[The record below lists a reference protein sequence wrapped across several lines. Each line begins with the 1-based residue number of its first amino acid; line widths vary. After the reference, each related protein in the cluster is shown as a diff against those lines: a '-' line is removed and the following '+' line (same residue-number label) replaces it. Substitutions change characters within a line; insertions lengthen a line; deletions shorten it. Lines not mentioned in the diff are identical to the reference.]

1 MKSFIKYDK
10 STNTITNEANK
21 KIPSFCL
28 ECIKDKTKKCQ
39 NYYNEIFKSGKDGLH
54 ICPYGFYS
62 YYKKNNIY
70 TSIIL
75 KEKDNRKLMQTL
87 KIRKEKITDFD
98 LYTEEQLNDIMQDFD
113 DLYTQNI
120 ELRDCMHDLRNMG
133 GYFNSMSETI
143 ELKYP
148 ELQEKYDDIKA
159 MLALYDLINYR
170 LNVYYGVNESDNKR
184 FRGQLYPI
192 LKKMQIM
199 TSYQAK
205 KKKINVNLSHK
216 QENYLILS
224 NNIYLVMF
232 ILLENA
238 IKHSLHNSEILI
250 EFIETKDKTIFSISN
265 RSPLIEENE
274 VAKLFER
281 GYRGK
286 NAISKGTGIGLSIAK
301 EILKKHEYMYNIKI
315 DNLNNNESI
324 FKFIIEFPCSVNK
337 E

>member
-1 MKSFIKYDK
+1 
-10 STNTITNEANK
+10 
-21 KIPSFCL
+21 
-28 ECIKDKTKKCQ
+28 
-39 NYYNEIFKSGKDGLH
+39 
-54 ICPYGFYS
+54 
-62 YYKKNNIY
+62 
-70 TSIIL
+70 
-75 KEKDNRKLMQTL
+75 
-87 KIRKEKITDFD
+87 
-98 LYTEEQLNDIMQDFD
+98 
-113 DLYTQNI
+113 
-120 ELRDCMHDLRNMG
+120 MG

-250 EFIETKDKTIFSISN
+250 EFIETKDKTTFSISN

-301 EILKKHEYMYNIKI
+301 EILKNHEYMYNIKI